1 LVLEEIKACP
11 TMAILKSNLM
21 EFISTWQTED
31 WALELQKSYNKMEL
45 NEKISQLDMKAT
57 LRFSSL

>member
-1 LVLEEIKACP
+1 
-11 TMAILKSNLM
+11 MAILKSNLM

-31 WALELQKSYNKMEL
+31 WALELQKFYNKMEL
-45 NEKISQLDMKAT
+45 KEKISQLDMKAT